1 MKSKFRLLTLL
12 LVSGV
17 LAQESVAGVH
27 PNSGGLGCG
36 TIVSMRESTQ
46 KPISSDLTD
55 SYGGASSTGGS
66 VFQVLSQLPGVGFF
80 AAAAGDM
87 VADVVV
93 SSVSSSVRA
102 ADKDKQIASKKY
114 KDVQAVEFRFDDGE
128 VINIPMMVVS
138 GMLYKTG
145 RRLNAMVSPT
155 YGNLNLGIGVMF
167 TSTPSV
173 GDSDYKEVCRI
184 DSPEARKALLES
196 VRNAVDESQIVEPGE
211 RRLAATTAVA
221 Q

>member
-1 MKSKFRLLTLL
+1 MKSKFRLLMLL
-12 LVSGV
+12 LVAV
-17 LAQESVAGVH
+17 ALVQESVAGVF
-27 PNSGGLGCG
+27 PNAGGLGCG

-46 KPISSDLTD
+46 KPLSSDMAD
-55 SYGGASSTGGS
+55 SYGGASTSGGS
-66 VFQVLSQLPGVGFF
+66 VFQVLNQLPGVGFL
-80 AAAAGDM
+80 AAAAGEM

-93 SSVSSSVRA
+93 SSVSSSVKA
-102 ADKDKQIASKKY
+102 ADKEKQIAKNKY

-145 RRLNAMVSPT
+145 KRLNAMVSPT

-167 TSTPSV
+167 MSTPSV
-173 GDSDYKEVCRI
+173 GDSDYKEACRI
-184 DSPEARKALLES
+184 DDPEVRKVLLES
-196 VRNAVDESQIVEPGE
+196 VRNAVDESQIVEPSE
-211 RRLAATTAVA
+211 RRVVATA

>member
-17 LAQESVAGVH
+17 LAQESVAGV
-27 PNSGGLGCG
+27 PLNAGGLGCG

-46 KPISSDLTD
+46 KPISSDMTD

-66 VFQVLSQLPGVGFF
+66 VFQVLNQLPGVGFL
-80 AAAAGDM
+80 AAAAGEM

-93 SSVSSSVRA
+93 SSVSSKVNA
-102 ADKDKQIASKKY
+102 ADKEKQIAKNKY
-114 KDVQAVEFRFDDGE
+114 KDIQAVEFRFDDGE

-138 GMLYKTG
+138 GMLYKNG
-145 RRLNAMVSPT
+145 KRLNAMVSPT

-184 DSPEARKALLES
+184 DDPEARKALLEP
-196 VRNAVDESQIVEPGE
+196 VRNAVDESQIVEPSE
-211 RRLAATTAVA
+211 RRVAATATA